1 MGSESTTPMMTNNEA
16 YIRKKAGKTVPS
28 MLK

>member
-1 MGSESTTPMMTNNEA
+1 MGSESTTPIMMNNEE
-16 YIRKKAGKTVPS
+16 YIRKKAGNTVPS